1 MKIVTITDA
10 WHPQVNGVVRT
21 IDATN
26 RELVKA
32 GHTVAVIGPD
42 QFAAFPCPGYPEIR
56 LSLFPHG
63 RLAQLLDEHLESE
76 RSVAFQV
83 ANEGPLGHAARRDCL
98 ARGLPFTSAYHT
110 RFPQYLKAMF
120 RVPERVT

>member
-1 MKIVTITDA
+1 MKIVTVTDA

-21 IDATN
+21 IEATN

-42 QFAAFPCPGYPEIR
+42 QFAAFPAPAIPEIQ

-63 RLAQLLDEHLESE
+63 RLA
-76 RSVAFQV
+76 RTARR
-83 ANEGPLGHAARRDCL
+83 AARVGS
-98 ARGLPFTSAYHT
+98 ARRSTSRPKARSARRRAAIAWRAACRSRPRTT
-110 RFPQYLKAMF
+110 RGS
-120 RVPERVT
+120 RST